1 MSLADFMKQLQDQD
15 ASGIVYSE
23 VPEQPVR
30 VIPPEQTSIKIIA
43 PISQSVPKTP
53 TKIKLK
59 LERPQPAQEQSIT
72 YKPIEKPKVI
82 EHTIQPTLNQTTK
95 QQTNTIQQGEFDE
108 AQEEALGALQRQY
121 EQKALAEEQRV
132 GTDQQDDEDDD
143 ETKTHGDL
151 PRNPAPGR
159 ATREMYM

>member
-1 MSLADFMKQLQDQD
+1 M
-15 ASGIVYSE
+15 
-23 VPEQPVR
+23 
-30 VIPPEQTSIKIIA
+30 
-43 PISQSVPKTP
+43 
-53 TKIKLK
+53 
-59 LERPQPAQEQSIT
+59 QPALGQTAEQQAGA
-72 YKPIEKPKVI
+72 V
-82 EHTIQPTLNQTTK
+82 
-95 QQTNTIQQGEFDE
+95 QQGEFDE

-143 ETKTHGDL
+143 ETKTHGDP